1 MTDEFELAFGNF
13 LEQEKYDAAE
23 QALFDLTRAAFEA
36 GWKAAGGELP
46 QPAPVFTLLPP
57 KEP

>member
-1 MTDEFELAFGNF
+1 MTDDFELAFGNF
-13 LEQEKYDAAE
+13 LEQEEYDAAE
-23 QALFDLTRAAFEA
+23 QALFDLVRAAFEA

-46 QPAPVFTLLPP
+46 QPAPVFTLFPP